1 MAQNILVNGNTY
13 SNVEKLR
20 IPKADNPSDFAV
32 FPDTSDASLA
42 ANKMLA
48 GASGYGAD
56 GEKVEGNI
64 QSIAETEYIPSTA
77 DQEIPSGKY
86 LEGKQV
92 IKGDSAL
99 IPANI
104 VKGKTIFGIAGNATS
119 ATFSLAD
126 GVLSIY

>member
-1 MAQNILVNGNTY
+1 MAQNIIVNGNTY

-20 IPKADNPSDFAV
+20 MPKADNPSEFAI
-32 FPDTSDASLA
+32 FPDTSDANLM

-48 GASGYGAD
+48 GTSGYGGN
-56 GEKVEGNI
+56 GEKVDGSI
-64 QSIAETEYIPSTA
+64 QSLAEAEYTPSTV
-77 DQEIPSGKY
+77 DQEIAAGKY

-99 IPANI
+99 ISANI
-104 VKGKTIFGIAGNATS
+104 VKGKTIFGVEGSAAS

>member
-32 FPDTSDASLA
+32 FPDTSDANLS
-42 ANKMLA
+42 ANKMLV
-48 GASGYGAD
+48 GSSGYDAN
-56 GEKVEGNI
+56 GEKVDGNI
-64 QSIAETEYIPSTA
+64 QSIEEHSYTPGTA
-77 DQEIPSGKY
+77 DSEIPAGKY
-86 LEGKQV
+86 LAGKQI

-99 IPANI
+99 IPSNI

-119 ATFSLAD
+119 ATFSLSD

>member
-20 IPKADNPSDFAV
+20 LPKADNPSEFAT

-48 GASGYGAD
+48 GSSGYGPD

-64 QSIAETEYIPSTA
+64 QSITEREYTPSTV

-86 LEGKQV
+86 LEGKQI

-99 IPANI
+99 ISANI
-104 VKGKTIFGIAGNATS
+104 VKGKTIFGIPGSATS

>member
-42 ANKMLA
+42 SNKMLA

-64 QSIAETEYIPSTA
+64 QSIAETEYTPSTA

-104 VKGKTIFGIAGNATS
+104 VKGKTIFGIAGSATS

>member
-20 IPKADNPSDFAV
+20 MPKAENPSEFAI
-32 FPDTSDASLA
+32 FPDTSDASLS
-42 ANKMLA
+42 ANKMLS
-48 GASGYGAD
+48 GSSGYGAD

-64 QSIAETEYIPSTA
+64 QSIAETEYTPTTTDS
-77 DQEIPSGKY
+77 EIPAGKY
-86 LEGKQV
+86 LSGKQI

-104 VKGKTIFGIAGNATS
+104 VKGKTIFGVAGNATS